1 MKTKLIL
8 IVAAICMSAVTFAQ
22 VGRPAFGLRAGV
34 NFQNLNGKDENDDN
48 LENDL
53 KTGFHVGVTGDIPF
67 AQDFYIQPG
76 LLYSTKGAK
85 IEGSDVKV
93 NIGYLEIPINLLYK
107 PLLGEGRLL
116 MGFGP
121 YVAFGINGKL
131 KNDNA
136 EEDIKFS
143 SEVSATDPDPDFTIK
158 RFDAGAN
165 LLFGYEFT
173 QRLSAQLNA
182 QLGLLNIAPEYTDTP
197 NIDVERGTIKN
208 TGFGVSLGYKF

>member
-121 YVAFGINGKL
+121 YVAFGLNGKV
-131 KNDNA
+131 KGDDA
-136 EEDIKFS
+136 EYDIEFDKETS
-143 SEVSATDPDPDFTIK
+143 VTDPDFTIK

-182 QLGLLNIAPEYTDTP
+182 QLGLLNMAPEYADAP
-197 NIDVERGTIKN
+197 NLDPGTIKN